1 MPIRL
6 KVRVTP
12 NARKN
17 TVVSWTRD
25 EVRLK
30 IKAPPVEGKA
40 NAALIEYLSEL
51 TSVPRA
57 KIQLK
62 AGEKS
67 RIKLV
72 EIDALTP
79 DELRSKI
86 QSHISATLLVPDR
99 KRSRI

>member
-1 MPIRL
+1 MLIRL

-17 TVVSWTRD
+17 TVVSWTED

-30 IKAPPVEGKA
+30 IKAPAVEGKA

-51 TSVPRA
+51 TGVPRA

-72 EIDALTP
+72 EIDGLAR

-86 QSHISATLLVPDR
+86 QSHISTTLLVPDR

>member
-1 MPIRL
+1 MLIRL

-17 TVVSWTRD
+17 GVVSWTED
-25 EVRLK
+25 EIRLK
-30 IKAPPVEGKA
+30 IKAPAVKGKA

-51 TSVPRA
+51 TGVPRA

-62 AGEKS
+62 SGEKS

-72 EIDALTP
+72 EIDGP
-79 DELRSKI
+79 SPNELR
-86 QSHISATLLVPDR
+86 DR
-99 KRSRI
+99 ILR